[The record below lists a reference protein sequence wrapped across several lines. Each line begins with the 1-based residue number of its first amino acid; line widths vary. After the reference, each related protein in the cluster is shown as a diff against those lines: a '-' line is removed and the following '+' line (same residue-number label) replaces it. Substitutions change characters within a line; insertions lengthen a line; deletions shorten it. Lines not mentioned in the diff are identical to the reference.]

1 MNDTNFWKA
10 LNLSP
15 WWLVELETLIS
26 SLLRTILQYILSIS
40 YPKLIKYNYSIKHVS
55 LNSQD
60 HLRYKY
66 YKPLQII
73 FFLGWHFGEKN
84 KSLMSS
90 LKKFCQCNYYNR
102 FCQFMQYKG
111 YFELFKWNIE
121 MYDLRFTVRF
131 KMYWIRFQNPGI
143 PFDTELKHL

>member
-1 MNDTNFWKA
+1 MISRVVNCSASPTLMNDTNFWKA

-26 SLLRTILQYILSIS
+26 SLQRILQCILSIAFS
-40 YPKLIKYNYSIKHVS
+40 IWFEYADNFKPKLIKYNYSIKHVS
-55 LNSQD
+55 LNSQA

-90 LKKFCQCNYYNR
+90 LKKFCQCNYYNT
-102 FCQFMQYKG
+102 FSQFMQCKV
-111 YFELFKWNIE
+111 YFELFK
-121 MYDLRFTVRF
+121 
-131 KMYWIRFQNPGI
+131 
-143 PFDTELKHL
+143 